1 VFSCDDLRSALSD
14 YLDGDLAPE
23 IRRHLEQHLA
33 ECRTCSVLYDSTRK
47 TLRIVTDSGS
57 FDLPESASER
67 FIRRTMER
75 LKGSPP
81 A

>member
-14 YLDGDLAPE
+14 YLDGDLPAE
-23 IRRHLEQHLA
+23 IRVHLEQHLS
-33 ECRTCSVLYDSTRK
+33 ECRICYVLYDSTRK

-67 FIRRTMER
+67 FVQRTMER
-75 LKGSPP
+75 LKR
-81 A
+81 